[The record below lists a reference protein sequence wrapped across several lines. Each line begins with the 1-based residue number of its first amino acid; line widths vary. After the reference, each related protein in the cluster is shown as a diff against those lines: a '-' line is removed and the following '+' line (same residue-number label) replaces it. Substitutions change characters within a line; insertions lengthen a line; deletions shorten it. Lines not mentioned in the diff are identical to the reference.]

1 MATDKIQGLPHVAAA
16 TDAEIAAAAIAPYV
30 QKRLASLIRSRDAVQ
45 AELKIIFG
53 IPGIGAD
60 WIKRY
65 NKDVYPRDVVI
76 ARGHESKPPRYYDK
90 FLQCC
95 DADKLEEVKF
105 SRYTRSKLN
114 VEDSSPES
122 EYNAKTSPPPTYQ
135 PQNSRTCKAHTHQQ
149 HDQKQKREPY

>member
-1 MATDKIQGLPHVAAA
+1 M
-16 TDAEIAAAAIAPYV
+16 
-30 QKRLASLIRSRDAVQ
+30 SL
-45 AELKIIFG
+45 K
-53 IPGIGAD
+53 PGIGAD

-90 FLQCC
+90 FLQRC

-114 VEDSSPES
+114 VEDSSPERLAVRGEVTKARIS
-122 EYNAKTSPPPTYQ
+122 SL
-135 PQNSRTCKAHTHQQ
+135 SRKL
-149 HDQKQKREPY
+149 